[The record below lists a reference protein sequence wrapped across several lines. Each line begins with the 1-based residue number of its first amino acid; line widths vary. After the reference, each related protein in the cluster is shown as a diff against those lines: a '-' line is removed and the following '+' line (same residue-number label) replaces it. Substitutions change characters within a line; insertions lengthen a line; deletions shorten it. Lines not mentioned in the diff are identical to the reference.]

1 MNKYHTYIT
10 SPEWRRKTAIFRH
23 LMRDRCAVLPLLKSN
38 DAHHMTYAN
47 LEHEIFLR
55 DCVPLSK
62 VVHLSI
68 VHPVSRLFVYK
79 HDIHFIRF
87 FVNWLF
93 LRPICLFWFL
103 SFLAIGFLS
112 KLIGQKIT
120 LTILELLVL
129 VFGYLAL
136 LHPIYWVAVFVFVNF
151 FVVFKK

>member
-1 MNKYHTYIT
+1 MNRYYTYIH
-10 SPEWRRKTAIFRH
+10 SPEWRRKATVFRH

-47 LEHEIFLR
+47 LEREIFLR

-62 VVHLSI
+62 FIHLGI
-68 VHPVSRLFVYK
+68 VHPISRLFLYK
-79 HDIHFIRF
+79 HDIHFVRF

-112 KLIGQKIT
+112 KLIGQKTT
-120 LTILELLVL
+120 LICLEVLILLA
-129 VFGYLAL
+129 GYLAL
-136 LHPIYWVAVFVFVNF
+136 SRPIYWVAVFVFVNL
-151 FVVFKK
+151 FVVFKR